1 MIFIVVDNF
10 FNLTL
15 FNQNWLF
22 IFKVKSLYLSNIKIF
37 MKFIVSSGELQKALQ
52 IVSGVISTSQSRPIL
67 ENFLFDL
74 KENTLKLTA
83 SDGETTLIT
92 SLEVKSDD
100 EGKFAVPAKIFQDF
114 VKTYGEQPLT
124 LSVKESEDGNGSLLE
139 ILDEK
144 DNFAVALDNA
154 EDYPDIPEFE
164 SSQSIT
170 MPSGILSEALANTLF
185 ATSND
190 SLRPVMTGVLFQ
202 FKEDE
207 TNFVS
212 TDSHR
217 LVVYKRE
224 DLVNAEPMEFI
235 MPKKPLSI
243 FKNILANSNEDVAI
257 DFNENMAKFTFGNNI
272 WICRLIDGKYPN
284 YTAVIPKENPNVL
297 TINRGLLLSAIRRAS
312 IMSNKSTNQIRFK
325 LSGNILHLHAEDTE
339 YANKADMQIPC
350 DYNGEDIN
358 IGFSSKFLTE
368 MLSVLN
374 SDDIT
379 MKMSQPNRPG
389 IIEPVDGLEDNEHIL
404 MLSMPVIGM

>member
-1 MIFIVVDNF
+1 
-10 FNLTL
+10 
-15 FNQNWLF
+15 
-22 IFKVKSLYLSNIKIF
+22 
-37 MKFIVSSGELQKALQ
+37 MKFIVASGELQKALNT
-52 IVSGVISTSQSRPIL
+52 VSGVISSSQSRPIL
-67 ENFLFDL
+67 ENYLFELEGNLL
-74 KENTLKLTA
+74 KITA
-83 SDGETTLIT
+83 SDGETTLVT
-92 SLEVKSDD
+92 TLEAKSDD
-100 EGKFAVPAKIFQDF
+100 NGKFAVPAKIFQDF

-124 LSVKESEDGNGSLLE
+124 LSVKDSEDGNGSLLE

-154 EDYPDIPEFE
+154 EDYPELPEFDA
-164 SSQSIT
+164 SQSVKI
-170 MPSGILSEALANTLF
+170 SAGILSEALNNTLF

-217 LVVYKRE
+217 LVVYKRT
-224 DLVNAEPMEFI
+224 DLINAEPIEFI
-235 MPKKPLSI
+235 MPKKPLAI
-243 FKNILANSNEDVAI
+243 FKNILANSNDEVI
-257 DFNENMAKFTFGNNI
+257 IEFNENMAKFTFGNNI

-284 YTAVIPKENPNVL
+284 YSAVIPKENPNVL
-297 TINRGLLLSAIRRAS
+297 TINRSLLLSSIRRAS
-312 IMSNKSTNQIRFK
+312 IMSNKSTNQVRFK

-368 MLSVLN
+368 MLSVLS

-389 IIEPVDGLEDNEHIL
+389 IIEPVDGLEAEENIL

>member
-1 MIFIVVDNF
+1 
-10 FNLTL
+10 
-15 FNQNWLF
+15 
-22 IFKVKSLYLSNIKIF
+22 
-37 MKFIVSSGELQKALQ
+37 MKFIVASGELQKALNT
-52 IVSGVISTSQSRPIL
+52 VSGVISSSQSRPIL
-67 ENFLFDL
+67 ENYLFEIEENNL
-74 KENTLKLTA
+74 KITA
-83 SDGETTLIT
+83 SDGETTLVT

-100 EGKFAVPAKIFQDF
+100 TGKFAVPAKIFQEF

-124 LSVKESEDGNGSLLE
+124 LSVKDSEDGNGSLLE

-154 EDYPDIPEFE
+154 EDYPELPEFDA
-164 SSQSIT
+164 SQSVKI
-170 MPSGILSEALANTLF
+170 SAGVLSEALTNTLF

-212 TDSHR
+212 TDSHC
-217 LVVYKRE
+217 LVVYKRT
-224 DLVNAEPMEFI
+224 DLINSEPIEFI
-235 MPKKPLSI
+235 MPKKPLAI
-243 FKNILANSNEDVAI
+243 FKNILANSNDDVTI
-257 DFNENMAKFTFGNNI
+257 EFNENMAKFTFGNNT

-297 TINRGLLLSAIRRAS
+297 TINRNLLLSSIRRAS
-312 IMSNKSTNQIRFK
+312 IMSNKSTNQVRFK

-368 MLSVLN
+368 MLSVLG

-389 IIEPVDGLEDNEHIL
+389 IIEPVDGLEAEENIL

>member
-1 MIFIVVDNF
+1 
-10 FNLTL
+10 
-15 FNQNWLF
+15 
-22 IFKVKSLYLSNIKIF
+22 

-52 IVSGVISTSQSRPIL
+52 TVSGVISSSQSRPIL
-67 ENFLFDL
+67 ENFLFEL
-74 KENTLKLTA
+74 NQNNLSITA

-92 SLEVKSDD
+92 SLEVKSEDS
-100 EGKFAVPAKIFQDF
+100 GKFAVPAKIFQDF
-114 VKTYGEQPLT
+114 VKTYNEQPLT
-124 LSVKESEDGNGSLLE
+124 LSVKDNEEGTGKQLE

-144 DNFAVALDNA
+144 DNFAVALDNE
-154 EDYPDIPEFE
+154 EDYPELPEFDAA
-164 SSQSIT
+164 QSVT
-170 MPSGILSEALANTLF
+170 VPSGVLSEALSNTLF
-185 ATSND
+185 ATSSD

-202 FKEDE
+202 FGETE

-217 LVVYKRE
+217 LVVYKRK
-224 DLVNAEPMEFI
+224 DLVSEPMEFI

-243 FKNILANSNEDVAI
+243 FKNILANANDDVKI
-257 DFNENMAKFTFGNNI
+257 EFNDNMAKFTFGPHV

-284 YTAVIPKENPNVL
+284 YSAVIPKENPNIL
-297 TINRGLLLSAIRRAS
+297 TINRNLLLSAIRRAS
-312 IMSNKSTNQIRFK
+312 IMSNKSTNQVRFK

-368 MLSVLN
+368 MLSVL
-374 SDDIT
+374 SAEDIT

-389 IIEPVDGLEDNEHIL
+389 IIEPVDGLEDEENIL

>member
-1 MIFIVVDNF
+1 
-10 FNLTL
+10 
-15 FNQNWLF
+15 
-22 IFKVKSLYLSNIKIF
+22 
-37 MKFIVSSGELQKALQ
+37 MKFIVASGELQKALNT
-52 IVSGVISTSQSRPIL
+52 VSGVISSSQSRPIL
-67 ENFLFDL
+67 ENYLFDL
-74 KENTLKLTA
+74 EENNLKITA

-100 EGKFAVPAKIFQDF
+100 NGKFAVPAKIFQDF

-124 LSVKESEDGNGSLLE
+124 LSVKDAADGNGSLLE

-154 EDYPDIPEFE
+154 EDYPELPEFDAA
-164 SSQSIT
+164 QSVKI
-170 MPSGILSEALANTLF
+170 SAGVLSEALNNTLF

-217 LVVYKRE
+217 LVVYKRT
-224 DLVNAEPMEFI
+224 DLINAEPIEFI
-235 MPKKPLSI
+235 MPKKPLAI
-243 FKNILANSNEDVAI
+243 FKNILASSNDEVTI
-257 DFNENMAKFTFGNNI
+257 EFNENMAKFTFGNNI

-284 YTAVIPKENPNVL
+284 YSAVIPKENPNVL
-297 TINRGLLLSAIRRAS
+297 TINRNLLLNSIRRAS
-312 IMSNKSTNQIRFK
+312 IMSNKSTNQVRFK

-368 MLSVLN
+368 MLSVL
-374 SDDIT
+374 SADDIT

-389 IIEPVDGLEDNEHIL
+389 IIEPVDGLEDEENIL

>member
-1 MIFIVVDNF
+1 
-10 FNLTL
+10 
-15 FNQNWLF
+15 
-22 IFKVKSLYLSNIKIF
+22 
-37 MKFIVSSGELQKALQ
+37 MKFIVASGELQKALNT
-52 IVSGVISTSQSRPIL
+52 VSGVISSSQSRPIL
-67 ENFLFDL
+67 ENYLFELEENNL
-74 KENTLKLTA
+74 KITA
-83 SDGETTLIT
+83 SDGETTLVT
-92 SLEVKSDD
+92 TLEVKSDD
-100 EGKFAVPAKIFQDF
+100 TGKFAVPAKIFQDF
-114 VKTYGEQPLT
+114 VKTYNEQPLT
-124 LSVKESEDGNGSLLE
+124 LSVKDAADGNGSLLE

-154 EDYPDIPEFE
+154 DDYPELPEFDA
-164 SSQSIT
+164 SQSVKIAA
-170 MPSGILSEALANTLF
+170 GILSEALANTLF

-217 LVVYKRE
+217 LVVYKRT
-224 DLVNAEPMEFI
+224 DLINADPIEFI
-235 MPKKPLSI
+235 MPKKPLAI
-243 FKNILANSNEDVAI
+243 FKNILANSNDDVTI
-257 DFNENMAKFTFGNNI
+257 EFNENMAKFTFGNNI

-297 TINRGLLLSAIRRAS
+297 TINRNLLLSSIRRAS
-312 IMSNKSTNQIRFK
+312 IMSNKSTNQVRFK

-368 MLSVLN
+368 MLSVLS

-389 IIEPVDGLEDNEHIL
+389 IIEPVDGLDAEENIL

>member
-1 MIFIVVDNF
+1 
-10 FNLTL
+10 
-15 FNQNWLF
+15 
-22 IFKVKSLYLSNIKIF
+22 
-37 MKFIVSSGELQKALQ
+37 MKFIVASGELQKALNT
-52 IVSGVISTSQSRPIL
+52 VSGVISSSQSRPIL
-67 ENFLFDL
+67 ENYLFELEENNL
-74 KENTLKLTA
+74 KITA
-83 SDGETTLIT
+83 SDGETTLFT
-92 SLEVKSDD
+92 TLEVKSDD
-100 EGKFAVPAKIFQDF
+100 TGKFAVPAKIFQDF
-114 VKTYGEQPLT
+114 VKTYNEQPLT
-124 LSVKESEDGNGSLLE
+124 LSVKEATDGNGSLLE

-154 EDYPDIPEFE
+154 DDYPELPEFDA
-164 SSQSIT
+164 SQSVKI
-170 MPSGILSEALANTLF
+170 SAGILSEALTNTLF

-217 LVVYKRE
+217 LVVYKRT
-224 DLVNAEPMEFI
+224 DLINAEPIEFI
-235 MPKKPLSI
+235 MPKKPLAI
-243 FKNILANSNEDVAI
+243 FKNILANSGEDVTI
-257 DFNENMAKFTFGNNI
+257 EFNENMAKFTFGNNT

-284 YTAVIPKENPNVL
+284 YTAVIPKENPNIL
-297 TINRGLLLSAIRRAS
+297 TINRNLLLSSIRRAS
-312 IMSNKSTNQIRFK
+312 IMSNKSTNQVRFK

-368 MLSVLN
+368 MLSVLS

-389 IIEPVDGLEDNEHIL
+389 IIEPVDGLEDEEKIL

>member
-1 MIFIVVDNF
+1 
-10 FNLTL
+10 
-15 FNQNWLF
+15 
-22 IFKVKSLYLSNIKIF
+22 

-52 IVSGVISTSQSRPIL
+52 TVSGVISSSQSRPIL
-67 ENFLFDL
+67 ENYLFDVQ
-74 KENTLKLTA
+74 ENSLQITA
-83 SDGETTLIT
+83 SDGETTLLT
-92 SLEVKSDD
+92 TLEVKSDD
-100 EGKFAVPAKIFQDF
+100 TGRFAVPAKIFQDF

-124 LSVKESEDGNGSLLE
+124 LSVKENEEGNGSLLE

-154 EDYPDIPEFE
+154 EDYPELPEFDAAQKV
-164 SSQSIT
+164 SL
-170 MPSGILSEALANTLF
+170 PAGILSEALSNTLF

-202 FKEDE
+202 FTEDE

-217 LVVYKRE
+217 LVVYKRK
-224 DLVNAEPMEFI
+224 DLISEPMEFI

-243 FKNILANSNEDVAI
+243 FKNILSSTDDEVVI
-257 DFNENMAKFTFGNNI
+257 EFNENMAKFTFGNNI

-284 YTAVIPKENPNVL
+284 YSAVIPKENPNVL
-297 TINRGLLLSAIRRAS
+297 TINRLLLLQAIRRAS
-312 IMSNKSTNQIRFK
+312 IMSNKSTNQVRFK

-350 DYNGEDIN
+350 DYNGDDIN

-368 MLSVLN
+368 MLSVLG
-374 SDDIT
+374 SEDIT
-379 MKMSQPNRPG
+379 MKMSMPNRPG
-389 IIEPVDGLEDNEHIL
+389 IIEPVDGLEDDEHLL

>member
-1 MIFIVVDNF
+1 
-10 FNLTL
+10 
-15 FNQNWLF
+15 
-22 IFKVKSLYLSNIKIF
+22 
-37 MKFIVSSGELQKALQ
+37 MKFIVASGELQKALST
-52 IVSGVISTSQSRPIL
+52 VSGVISSSQSRPIL
-67 ENFLFDL
+67 ENYLFEIDENNL
-74 KENTLKLTA
+74 KITA
-83 SDGETTLIT
+83 SDGETTLIN
-92 SLEVKSDD
+92 SIEVRSDD
-100 EGKFAVPAKIFQDF
+100 TGKFAVPAKIFQDF

-124 LSVKESEDGNGSLLE
+124 LSVKDAEDGNGSILE

-144 DNFAVALDNA
+144 DNFAVALDHA
-154 EDYPDIPEFE
+154 EDYPEVPEFDA
-164 SSQSIT
+164 SQSVQI
-170 MPSGILSEALANTLF
+170 SAGVLCEALTNTLF

-217 LVVYKRE
+217 LVVYKRS
-224 DLVNAEPMEFI
+224 DLGNPEPIEFI

-243 FKNILANSNEDVAI
+243 FKNILANSSEDVKI
-257 DFNENMAKFTFGNNI
+257 EFNENMAKFTFGNNI

-284 YTAVIPKENPNVL
+284 YSAVIPKENPNVL
-297 TINRGLLLSAIRRAS
+297 TINRSLLLSSIRRAS
-312 IMSNKSTNQIRFK
+312 IMSNKSTNQVRFK

-368 MLSVLN
+368 MLSVLS

-389 IIEPVDGLEDNEHIL
+389 IIEPVDGLEDQENIL

>member
-1 MIFIVVDNF
+1 
-10 FNLTL
+10 
-15 FNQNWLF
+15 
-22 IFKVKSLYLSNIKIF
+22 
-37 MKFIVSSGELQKALQ
+37 MKFIVASGELQKALQ

-74 KENTLKLTA
+74 KENILKLTA

-92 SLEVKSDD
+92 TIEVKSDD

-154 EDYPDIPEFE
+154 EDYPDVPEFE

-170 MPSGILSEALANTLF
+170 IPSGILSEALANTLF

-224 DLVNAEPMEFI
+224 DLVNAEAMEFI

-297 TINRGLLLSAIRRAS
+297 TINRNLLLSAIRRAS

>member
-1 MIFIVVDNF
+1 
-10 FNLTL
+10 
-15 FNQNWLF
+15 
-22 IFKVKSLYLSNIKIF
+22 
-37 MKFIVSSGELQKALQ
+37 MKFIVASGELQKALST
-52 IVSGVISTSQSRPIL
+52 VSGVISSSQSRPIL
-67 ENFLFDL
+67 ENYLFELEDNQL
-74 KENTLKLTA
+74 KITA

-92 SLEVKSDD
+92 TIEVKSDD
-100 EGKFAVPAKIFQDF
+100 AGKIAVPAKIFQEF

-124 LSVKESEDGNGSLLE
+124 LSVKASEDGNGKLLE

-144 DNFAVALDNA
+144 DNFAVALDNE
-154 EDYPDIPEFE
+154 EDYPELPEFDPAQNVKI
-164 SSQSIT
+164 SS
-170 MPSGILSEALANTLF
+170 GVLSEALTNTLF

-207 TNFVS
+207 TNFVA

-217 LVVYKRE
+217 LVVYKRT
-224 DLVNAEPMEFI
+224 DLVNAEPIEFI
-235 MPKKPLSI
+235 MPKKPLAI
-243 FKNILANSNEDVAI
+243 FKNILSSSNDEVTI
-257 DFNENMAKFTFGNNI
+257 EFNDNMAKFTFGNNI

-284 YTAVIPKENPNVL
+284 YTAVIPKDNPNVL
-297 TINRGLLLSAIRRAS
+297 TINRNLLLNSIRRAS
-312 IMSNKSTNQIRFK
+312 IMSNKSTNQVRFK
-325 LSGNILHLHAEDTE
+325 LSGNVLHLHAEDTE

-368 MLSVLN
+368 MLSVLG

-389 IIEPVDGLEDNEHIL
+389 IVEPVDGLEEEEQIL

>member
-1 MIFIVVDNF
+1 
-10 FNLTL
+10 
-15 FNQNWLF
+15 
-22 IFKVKSLYLSNIKIF
+22 
-37 MKFIVSSGELQKALQ
+37 MKFIVSSSELQKALQ
-52 IVSGVISTSQSRPIL
+52 TVSGVISNSQSRPIL
-67 ENFLFDL
+67 ENFLFEIEKDIL
-74 KENTLKLTA
+74 KITA

-92 SLEVKSDD
+92 SLEVKSDT
-100 EGKFAVPAKIFQDF
+100 EGKIAVPAKIFQEF
-114 VKTYGEQPLT
+114 VKTYGDQPLT
-124 LSVKESEDGNGSLLE
+124 LSVKDAEDGNGKLLE

-144 DNFAVALDNA
+144 DNFAVALDHA
-154 EDYPDIPEFE
+154 EDYPEIPEFDAA
-164 SSQSIT
+164 QSVTI
-170 MPSGILSEALANTLF
+170 SAGILSEALNNTLF

-217 LVVYKRE
+217 LVVYKRT
-224 DLVNAEPMEFI
+224 DLMNAEPVEFI
-235 MPKKPLSI
+235 MPKKPLAI
-243 FKNILANSNEDVAI
+243 FKSILASSNEDVSI
-257 DFNENMAKFTFGNNI
+257 EFNENMAKFTFGNNI

-284 YTAVIPKENPNVL
+284 YSAVIPKENPNVL
-297 TINRGLLLSAIRRAS
+297 TINRSLLLNSIRRAS
-312 IMSNKSTNQIRFK
+312 IMSNKSTNQVRFK

-339 YANKADMQIPC
+339 FANKADMQIPC

-368 MLSVLN
+368 MLSVL
-374 SDDIT
+374 SADDIT

-389 IIEPVDGLEDNEHIL
+389 IIEPVDGLEDQEKLL

>member
-1 MIFIVVDNF
+1 
-10 FNLTL
+10 
-15 FNQNWLF
+15 
-22 IFKVKSLYLSNIKIF
+22 
-37 MKFIVSSGELQKALQ
+37 MKFIVSSSELQKALQ
-52 IVSGVISTSQSRPIL
+52 TVSGVISNSQSRPIL
-67 ENFLFDL
+67 ENFLFEIEKDIL
-74 KENTLKLTA
+74 KVTA

-92 SLEVKSDD
+92 SLEVKSDK
-100 EGKFAVPAKIFQDF
+100 EGKIAVPAKIFQEF
-114 VKTYGEQPLT
+114 VKTYGDQPLT
-124 LSVKESEDGNGSLLE
+124 LSVKDAEDGNGKLLE

-144 DNFAVALDNA
+144 DNFAVALDHA
-154 EDYPDIPEFE
+154 EDYPEIPEFDAA
-164 SSQSIT
+164 QSVTI
-170 MPSGILSEALANTLF
+170 SAGILSEALNNTLF

-217 LVVYKRE
+217 LVVYKRT
-224 DLVNAEPMEFI
+224 DLMNAEPVEFI
-235 MPKKPLSI
+235 MPKKPLAI
-243 FKNILANSNEDVAI
+243 FKSILAASSEDVSI
-257 DFNENMAKFTFGNNI
+257 EFNENMAKFTFGNNI

-284 YTAVIPKENPNVL
+284 YSAVIPKENPNVL
-297 TINRGLLLSAIRRAS
+297 TINRSLLLNSIRRAS
-312 IMSNKSTNQIRFK
+312 IMSNKSTNQVRFK

-339 YANKADMQIPC
+339 FANKADMQIPC

-368 MLSVLN
+368 MLSVL
-374 SDDIT
+374 SADDIT

-389 IIEPVDGLEDNEHIL
+389 IIEPVDGLEDQEKLL

>member
-1 MIFIVVDNF
+1 
-10 FNLTL
+10 
-15 FNQNWLF
+15 
-22 IFKVKSLYLSNIKIF
+22 
-37 MKFIVSSGELQKALQ
+37 MKFIVASGELQKALNT
-52 IVSGVISTSQSRPIL
+52 VSGVISSSQSRPIL
-67 ENFLFDL
+67 ENYLFEVDGNNL
-74 KENTLKLTA
+74 KITA
-83 SDGETTLIT
+83 SDGETTLVT
-92 SLEVKSDD
+92 TLEVKSD
-100 EGKFAVPAKIFQDF
+100 ETGKFAVPAKIFQDF

-124 LSVKESEDGNGSLLE
+124 LSVKDSEDGNGSLLE

-154 EDYPDIPEFE
+154 EDYPELPEFDAA
-164 SSQSIT
+164 QSVKI
-170 MPSGILSEALANTLF
+170 SAGVLSEALTNTLF

-217 LVVYKRE
+217 LVVYKRT
-224 DLVNAEPMEFI
+224 DLINAEPIEFI
-235 MPKKPLSI
+235 MPKKPLAI
-243 FKNILANSNEDVAI
+243 FKNILANSNDEVI
-257 DFNENMAKFTFGNNI
+257 IEFNENMAKFTFGNNI

-284 YTAVIPKENPNVL
+284 YSAVIPKENPNVL
-297 TINRGLLLSAIRRAS
+297 TINRNLLLSSIRRAS
-312 IMSNKSTNQIRFK
+312 IMSNKSTNQVRFK

-368 MLSVLN
+368 MLSVLS

-389 IIEPVDGLEDNEHIL
+389 IIEPVDGLEPEENIL

>member
-1 MIFIVVDNF
+1 
-10 FNLTL
+10 
-15 FNQNWLF
+15 
-22 IFKVKSLYLSNIKIF
+22 
-37 MKFIVSSGELQKALQ
+37 MKFIVASGELQKALNT
-52 IVSGVISTSQSRPIL
+52 VSGVISSSQSRPIL
-67 ENFLFDL
+67 ENYLFEVDGNNL
-74 KENTLKLTA
+74 KITA
-83 SDGETTLIT
+83 SDGETTLVT
-92 SLEVKSDD
+92 TLEVKSD
-100 EGKFAVPAKIFQDF
+100 ETGKFAVPAKIFQDF

-124 LSVKESEDGNGSLLE
+124 LSVKDSEDGNGSLLE

-154 EDYPDIPEFE
+154 EDYPELPEFDAA
-164 SSQSIT
+164 QSVKI
-170 MPSGILSEALANTLF
+170 SAGVLSEALTNTLF

-217 LVVYKRE
+217 LVVYKRT
-224 DLVNAEPMEFI
+224 DLINAEPIEFI
-235 MPKKPLSI
+235 MPKKPLAI
-243 FKNILANSNEDVAI
+243 FKNILANSNDEVI
-257 DFNENMAKFTFGNNI
+257 IEFNENMAKFTFGNNI

-284 YTAVIPKENPNVL
+284 YSAVIPKENPNVL
-297 TINRGLLLSAIRRAS
+297 TINRNLLLSSIRRAS
-312 IMSNKSTNQIRFK
+312 IMSNKSTNQVRFK

-368 MLSVLN
+368 MLSVLS

-389 IIEPVDGLEDNEHIL
+389 IIEPVDGLEAEENIL

>member
-1 MIFIVVDNF
+1 
-10 FNLTL
+10 
-15 FNQNWLF
+15 
-22 IFKVKSLYLSNIKIF
+22 
-37 MKFIVSSGELQKALQ
+37 MKFIVSSSELQKALQ
-52 IVSGVISTSQSRPIL
+52 TVSGVVSNSQSRPIL
-67 ENFLFDL
+67 ENFLFEIEKDIL
-74 KENTLKLTA
+74 KITA

-92 SLEVKSDD
+92 SLEVRSDA
-100 EGKFAVPAKIFQDF
+100 EGKIAVPAKIFQEF

-124 LSVKESEDGNGSLLE
+124 LSVKDAEDGNGKLLE

-144 DNFAVALDNA
+144 DNFAVALDHA
-154 EDYPDIPEFE
+154 EDYPEIPEFDAA
-164 SSQSIT
+164 QSVTI
-170 MPSGILSEALANTLF
+170 SAGILSEALNNTLF

-217 LVVYKRE
+217 LVVYKRT
-224 DLVNAEPMEFI
+224 DLMNADPVEFI
-235 MPKKPLSI
+235 MPKKPLAI
-243 FKNILANSNEDVAI
+243 FKSILASSNDEVSI
-257 DFNENMAKFTFGNNI
+257 EFNENMAKFTFGNNI

-284 YTAVIPKENPNVL
+284 YSAVIPKENPNIL
-297 TINRGLLLSAIRRAS
+297 TINRNLLLNSIRRAS
-312 IMSNKSTNQIRFK
+312 IMSNKSTNQVRFK

-339 YANKADMQIPC
+339 FANKADMQIPC

-368 MLSVLN
+368 MLSVL
-374 SDDIT
+374 SADDIT

-389 IIEPVDGLEDNEHIL
+389 IIEPVDGLEDEEKIL

>member
-1 MIFIVVDNF
+1 
-10 FNLTL
+10 
-15 FNQNWLF
+15 
-22 IFKVKSLYLSNIKIF
+22 

-52 IVSGVISTSQSRPIL
+52 TVSGVISSSQSRPIL
-67 ENFLFDL
+67 ENFLFELDQNNL
-74 KENTLKLTA
+74 SITA

-100 EGKFAVPAKIFQDF
+100 KGKIAVPAKIFQDF
-114 VKTYGEQPLT
+114 VKTYNEQPLT
-124 LSVKESEDGNGSLLE
+124 LSVKDNEEGTGKQLE

-144 DNFAVALDNA
+144 DNFAVALDNE
-154 EDYPDIPEFE
+154 EDYPELPEFDAAK
-164 SSQSIT
+164 SVT
-170 MPSGILSEALANTLF
+170 VASGVLSEALSNTLF

-202 FKEDE
+202 FGENE

-217 LVVYKRE
+217 LVVYKRT
-224 DLVNAEPMEFI
+224 DLISEPMEFI

-243 FKNILANSNEDVAI
+243 FKNILANANDDVKI
-257 DFNENMAKFTFGNNI
+257 EFSDNMAKFSFGNHI

-284 YTAVIPKENPNVL
+284 YSAVIPKENPNLL
-297 TINRGLLLSAIRRAS
+297 TINRNLLLSAIRRAS
-312 IMSNKSTNQIRFK
+312 IMSNKSTNQVRFK

-339 YANKADMQIPC
+339 FANKADMQIPC

-368 MLSVLN
+368 MLSVL
-374 SDDIT
+374 SADDIT

-389 IIEPVDGLEDNEHIL
+389 IIEPIDGLEENENIL

>member
-1 MIFIVVDNF
+1 
-10 FNLTL
+10 
-15 FNQNWLF
+15 
-22 IFKVKSLYLSNIKIF
+22 
-37 MKFIVSSGELQKALQ
+37 MKFIVASGELQKALST
-52 IVSGVISTSQSRPIL
+52 VSGVISSSQSRPIL
-67 ENFLFDL
+67 ENYLFELEENNL
-74 KENTLKLTA
+74 KITA

-100 EGKFAVPAKIFQDF
+100 TGKIAVPAKIFQDF
-114 VKTYGEQPLT
+114 VKTYSEQPLT
-124 LSVKESEDGNGSLLE
+124 LSVKDSADGNGNLLE
-139 ILDEK
+139 IIDEK

-154 EDYPDIPEFE
+154 EDYPELPEFDA
-164 SSQSIT
+164 SQSVKIS
-170 MPSGILSEALANTLF
+170 SGVLSEALNNTLF

-217 LVVYKRE
+217 LVVYKRT
-224 DLVNAEPMEFI
+224 DLINAEPIEFI
-235 MPKKPLSI
+235 MPKKPLAI
-243 FKNILANSNEDVAI
+243 FKNILANSNDDITIE
-257 DFNENMAKFTFGNNI
+257 FNENMAKFTFGNNI

-284 YTAVIPKENPNVL
+284 YSAVIPKENPNVL
-297 TINRGLLLSAIRRAS
+297 TINRNLLLNSIRRAS
-312 IMSNKSTNQIRFK
+312 IMSNKSTNQVRFK

-368 MLSVLN
+368 MLSVLT

-389 IIEPVDGLEDNEHIL
+389 IIEPVDGLEEEENIL

>member
-1 MIFIVVDNF
+1 
-10 FNLTL
+10 
-15 FNQNWLF
+15 
-22 IFKVKSLYLSNIKIF
+22 

-52 IVSGVISTSQSRPIL
+52 TVSGVISTSQSRPIL
-67 ENFLFDL
+67 ENYLFQLEENLL
-74 KENTLKLTA
+74 KITA
-83 SDGETTLIT
+83 SDGETTLVT
-92 SLEVKSDD
+92 SIEVRSEDT
-100 EGKFAVPAKIFQDF
+100 GKFAVPAKTLQDF
-114 VKTYGEQPLT
+114 VKTYNEQPLT
-124 LSVKESEDGNGSLLE
+124 LSIRENEEGTGSLLE

-154 EDYPDIPEFE
+154 EDYPDLPEFDA
-164 SSQSIT
+164 SQSVT
-170 MPSGILSEALANTLF
+170 MPAGVLSEALSNTLF

-202 FKEDE
+202 FGENE

-217 LVVYKRE
+217 LVVYKRK
-224 DLVNAEPMEFI
+224 DIKAESMEFI

-243 FKNILANSNEDVAI
+243 FKNILANSNEDVFI
-257 DFNENMAKFTFGNNI
+257 EFNENMAKFTFDNNT

-284 YTAVIPKENPNVL
+284 YSAVIPKENPNVL
-297 TINRGLLLSAIRRAS
+297 TINRNILLSSIKRAS
-312 IMSNKSTNQIRFK
+312 VMSNKSTNQVRFK

-339 YANKADMQIPC
+339 YANKANMQVLC

-368 MLSVLN
+368 MLAILSAE
-374 SDDIT
+374 DIT

-389 IIEPVDGLEDNEHIL
+389 IIEPIDGLEENEHLL

>member
-1 MIFIVVDNF
+1 
-10 FNLTL
+10 
-15 FNQNWLF
+15 
-22 IFKVKSLYLSNIKIF
+22 
-37 MKFIVSSGELQKALQ
+37 MKFIVASGDLQKALAT
-52 IVSGVISTSQSRPIL
+52 VGGVISSSQSRPIL
-67 ENFLFDL
+67 ENYLFELEENNL
-74 KENTLKLTA
+74 KITA
-83 SDGETTLIT
+83 SDGETTLVT
-92 SLEVKSDD
+92 SLEAKSEDN
-100 EGKFAVPAKIFQDF
+100 GKIAVPAKTIQEL
-114 VKTYGEQPLT
+114 VKSYGEQPLT
-124 LSVKESEDGNGSLLE
+124 LSVKEAADGNGSLLE

-144 DNFAVALDNA
+144 DNFEMALDNA
-154 EDYPDIPEFE
+154 EDYPELPVFDA
-164 SSQSIT
+164 SQSVTI
-170 MPSGILSEALANTLF
+170 SAGILSEALTNTLF

-217 LVVYKRE
+217 LVVYKRT
-224 DLVNAEPMEFI
+224 DLVNEEPIEFI
-235 MPKKPLSI
+235 MPKRPLAI
-243 FKNILANSNEDVAI
+243 FKNILANSSEDVVI
-257 DFNENMAKFTFGNNI
+257 EFNDNMAKFTFGKNI

-297 TINRGLLLSAIRRAS
+297 TINRSLLLGSIRRAS
-312 IMSNKSTNQIRFK
+312 IMSNKSTNQVRFK

-368 MLSVLN
+368 MLSVLA
-374 SDDIT
+374 SDDIV

-389 IIEPVDGLEDNEHIL
+389 IIEPIDGMEDNEHLL